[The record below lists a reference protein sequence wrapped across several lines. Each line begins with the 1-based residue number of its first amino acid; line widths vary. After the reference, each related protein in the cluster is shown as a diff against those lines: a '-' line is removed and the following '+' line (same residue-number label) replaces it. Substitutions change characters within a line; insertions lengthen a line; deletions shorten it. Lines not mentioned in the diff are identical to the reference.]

1 MQMDTDSTTWRLD
14 VIGKLVSIE
23 TKVDGLIASRLDQEQ
38 RIRYLEKRNAMMV
51 GACMIISFV
60 VPIIARKLGV

>member
-1 MQMDTDSTTWRLD
+1 MDTDSTTWRLD

-23 TKVDGLIASRLDQEQ
+23 TKVDGLIQSRLDQEQ

>member
-51 GACMIISFV
+51 GACVIVSFV
-60 VPIIARKLGV
+60 VPLITRKIGL

>member
-1 MQMDTDSTTWRLD
+1 M
-14 VIGKLVSIE
+14 IGKLVSIE

-51 GACMIISFV
+51 GACVIVSFV
-60 VPIIARKLGV
+60 VPLITRKIGL